1 MNYAEVEAFLFSSL
15 PMFQRIGAAAYKA
28 DLSTTLAFCAHLN
41 QPQDQFPCIH
51 IAGTNGKGS
60 VSHTLASVFMS
71 AGYKTGLFTSP
82 HLISY
87 TERIKVNGQEIHQE
101 AVVQFVNENKTFID
115 QAKPSFFEMTAA
127 MAFWYFAKEK
137 VDIAILETGMG
148 GRLDSTNV
156 VKPKLSIITNIGL
169 DHTEFL
175 GPDLPSIANEKAGII
190 KPNTPVLIGLRQ
202 QETEPVFLKKAEQEK
217 AFLMFADQMLEWES
231 STQHNQGWKLCPTFL
246 SYPLRQ
252 MELFFPLGGY
262 YQKENA
268 ATVLSAIQLFLHTY
282 PEWNI
287 AEEAIQ
293 QGFEKMVHQTGLR
306 GRWEVIRTHPLT
318 IADTAHNPPG
328 WKLAMEQLADV
339 ANGQPIHMVF
349 GVVQEKDVES
359 MIQAM
364 PPNLHL
370 YLTCPQVARG
380 MPVQELFSKLPANQ
394 SVKGL
399 YGTPWDAYQNAL
411 NHAASADVIYV
422 GGSTF
427 VVADLMKKMFS

>member
-1 MNYAEVEAFLFSSL
+1 MNYAEVESFLFSSL

-28 DLSTTLAFCAHLN
+28 DLSTTLDFCAHLN

-71 AGYKTGLFTSP
+71 AGYTTGLFTSP

-87 TERIKVNGQEIHQE
+87 TERIKVNGQEINQE
-101 AVVQFVNENKTFID
+101 AVVQFVNENKEFID
-115 QAKPSFFEMTAA
+115 QAKPSFFEMTAV
-127 MAFWYFAKEK
+127 MAIWYFARQK
-137 VDIAILETGMG
+137 VDIAIIETGMG

-175 GPDLPSIANEKAGII
+175 GPDLPSIAAEKAGII

-202 QETEPVFLKKAEQEK
+202 KETEAVFIKKAKEEK
-217 AFLMFADQMLEWES
+217 AILIFADQLLAWES
-231 STQHNQGWKLCPTFL
+231 AQQIHQGWKLSPSFL
-246 SYPLRQ
+246 TYPLEQ
-252 MELFFPLGGY
+252 MDLVFPLAGW
-262 YQKENA
+262 YQKENT
-268 ATVLSAIQLFLHTY
+268 ATVLAAIQLFLHTY
-282 PEWNI
+282 PEWDI
-287 AEEAIQ
+287 STESIQ
-293 QGFEKMVHQTGLR
+293 QGFEQMVRQTGLR
-306 GRWEVIRTHPLT
+306 GRWEVLGTEPLT

-328 WKLAMEQLADV
+328 WKLAMEQLTHV

-349 GVVQEKDVES
+349 GVVQGKDVES

-364 PPNLHL
+364 PSNLKLH
-370 YLTCPQVARG
+370 LTCPEVARG
-380 MPVQELFSKLPANQ
+380 MPVQELFSKFPGNQ
-394 SVKGL
+394 SVIGQFD
-399 YGTPWDAYQNAL
+399 TAWDAYQNAL
-411 NHAASADVIYV
+411 NHAASTDVIYI

-427 VVADLMKKMFS
+427 IVADIMKKMFS

>member
-1 MNYAEVEAFLFSSL
+1 MNYAEVESFLFSSL

-28 DLSTTLAFCAHLN
+28 DLSTTLDFCAHLN

-71 AGYKTGLFTSP
+71 AGYTTGLFTSP

-87 TERIKVNGQEIHQE
+87 TERIKVNGKEINQE
-101 AVVQFVNENKTFID
+101 AVVQFVNENKEFID
-115 QAKPSFFEMTAA
+115 QAKPSFFEMTAV
-127 MAFWYFAKEK
+127 MAFWYFARQK
-137 VDIAILETGMG
+137 VDIAIIETGMG

-156 VKPKLSIITNIGL
+156 IKPKLSIITNIGL

-175 GPDLPSIANEKAGII
+175 GPDLPSIAAEKAGII

-202 QETEPVFLKKAEQEK
+202 KETEAVFIKKAKEEK
-217 AFLMFADQMLEWES
+217 AFMIFADQLLAWES
-231 STQHNQGWKLCPTFL
+231 AQQIHQGWKLSPSFL
-246 SYPLRQ
+246 TYPLEQ
-252 MELFFPLGGY
+252 MDLVFPLAGW
-262 YQKENA
+262 YQKENT
-268 ATVLSAIQLFLHTY
+268 ATVLAAIQLFLHTY

-287 AEEAIQ
+287 STESIQ
-293 QGFEKMVHQTGLR
+293 QGFEQMVRQTGLR
-306 GRWEVIRTHPLT
+306 GRWEVLGTEPLT

-328 WKLAMEQLADV
+328 WKLAMEQLTHV

-349 GVVQEKDVES
+349 GVVQGKDVES

-364 PPNLHL
+364 PSNLKLH
-370 YLTCPQVARG
+370 LTCPEVARG
-380 MPVQELFSKLPANQ
+380 MPVQELFSKFPGNQ
-394 SVKGL
+394 SVIGQFDAA
-399 YGTPWDAYQNAL
+399 WDAYQNAL
-411 NHAASADVIYV
+411 NHAASTDVIYI

-427 VVADLMKKMFS
+427 IVADIMKKMFS